1 MHSAGMRAVTS
12 EHQHIS
18 IAVADLRVWSR
29 NRSTR
34 GKMMT
39 TAVATPLQVKGGAF
53 LIEDRSPNEI
63 FTAEDLDEEHLAI
76 ARTVDQFWTNDV
88 EPHLEAIRQQTPGV
102 ALSVLRKAA
111 ELGLAAIPIP
121 EKFGGMEMDLPS
133 VMIAGEHLARDASY
147 GSWHSSHTGIG
158 TLPVLFFGNEEQ
170 KRKYLPKLAK
180 VELLAAYAL
189 TEPLAGSDALAV
201 RTRADLSADG
211 RYYVLNGQKMWI
223 TNGGAADLFTVFAKV
238 GGEKFTAFLVER
250 SFPGVTSGAEEHKMG
265 IKGSSTTAV
274 YFDNVRVPI
283 ENVLGEI
290 GRGHIIAFNIL
301 NIGRLK
307 LGPGAVG
314 GAKNVLAIC
323 LKYAKE
329 RKAFGSAIAEFGAIQ
344 HKLAEMAIRT
354 FAVESMVW
362 RVVGL
367 IESKL
372 AQSAHDT
379 HADSQTELKAVEEY
393 AAECSMIKVYA
404 SEMLDYVVDEGVQI
418 HGGYGYHQ
426 DYAVERAYRDSRIN
440 RIFEGTNEIN
450 RLLITGMLLKRAAR
464 GQLGLFTAVQAVVGG
479 PGNGATA
486 SASTDKDEDTRLVQ
500 SAKKIALFTIGIA
513 YQKYGAELEKQ
524 QEIVMNISDIVME
537 VFSMESSLLRSRKLA
552 ASSKGTNAANMC
564 AVFLHEAMDRVEV
577 SARNVIG
584 ACSAGHALRENMAT
598 LRGFANFDPLDG
610 VALRRN
616 IAGRLLAAAR
626 YTV

>member
-1 MHSAGMRAVTS
+1 
-12 EHQHIS
+12 
-18 IAVADLRVWSR
+18 
-29 NRSTR
+29 
-34 GKMMT
+34 MMT
-39 TAVATPLQVKGGAF
+39 TAAATPLQVKGGAF
-53 LIEDRSPNEI
+53 LIEERLPNEI
-63 FTAEDLDEEHLAI
+63 FTAEDLNEEHLAI

-88 EPHLEAIRQQTPGV
+88 EPHLAAIRQQTPGV

-170 KRKYLPKLAK
+170 KRRYLPKLAK

-211 RYYVLNGQKMWI
+211 KYYVLNGQKMWI

-274 YFDNVRVPI
+274 YFDNVRVPV

-344 HKLAEMAIRT
+344 YKLAEMAIRT

-367 IESKL
+367 IESQL
-372 AQSAHDT
+372 AQSAHDQR
-379 HADSQTELKAVEEY
+379 ADSQTELKAVEEY

-404 SEMLDYVVDEGVQI
+404 SEMQDYVVDEGVQI

-464 GQLGLFTAVQAVVGG
+464 GQLALIPAVQAVLNETVKETTGSA
-479 PGNGATA
+479 GA
-486 SASTDKDEDTRLVQ
+486 DEETRLVR

-537 VFSMESSLLRSRKLA
+537 VFAMESSLLRSRKLA
-552 ASSKGTNAANMC
+552 ASGKGTNAADMC
-564 AVFLHEAMDRVEV
+564 AVFLREAMDRVEV

-584 ACSAGHALRENMAT
+584 ACSAGHALRENVAT
-598 LRGFANFDPLDG
+598 LRGFANYDPLDG